1 MHLTTLIA
9 PRLLPVLFGFA
20 LVCASPITHAATEG
34 SRYEACSSC
43 APRDLVWSEGEFNQV
58 YLAASPGAANA
69 QPQELPVDLL
79 NHALLQVKAA
89 IKGKPVGLFDDDSA
103 MSLAHGLALGLAKA
117 GPQQD
122 VIFFVV
128 SRGNSGLLGAKVGT
142 SGRAYIDRTGLNVIV
157 GEAQT
162 DFIGAYR
169 ATRRP
174 RDFNFGSRSA
184 TSKVALSSDNMQHP
198 RADSVILSVTPNAP
212 KSTVLAPAM
221 PVQYQPAP
229 VAAPLPV
236 ARDDKFYAAQEERL
250 KALKRLRAQDLITEE
265 EYAAKRADILKSL

>member
-1 MHLTTLIA
+1 MRLITLIA
-9 PRLLPVLFGFA
+9 PRLLPTLFGLSLLGAAPFA
-20 LVCASPITHAATEG
+20 GASTEG
-34 SRYEACSSC
+34 ARYEACASC
-43 APRDLVWSEGEFNQV
+43 SPRDMAWSEGEFDQI
-58 YLAASPGAANA
+58 YLTANPGPANL
-69 QPQELPVDLL
+69 QPQELPVDTLS
-79 NHALLQVKAA
+79 HALLLLKVES
-89 IKGKPVGLFDDDSA
+89 KGKPVGLFDDDSA
-103 MSLAHGLALGLAKA
+103 SSLARGLALALAKA

-128 SRGNSGLLGAKVGT
+128 SRGNSGVLGTKVGT
-142 SGRAYIDRTGLNVIV
+142 SGRAFIDRTGLNLIV

-169 ATRRP
+169 ATRRA
-174 RDFNFGSRSA
+174 REFNFGSRA
-184 TSKVALSSDNMQHP
+184 KASKVVLSSEGMQHP
-198 RADSVILSVTPNAP
+198 RTDSVILSVTPNTP
-212 KSTVLAPAM
+212 KNTILAPAM
-221 PVQYQPAP
+221 PTQYQPAP